1 MTEPVKKVKFLTNKD
16 LLEEIHKSKTS
27 YCEFVDKKYSKYDFI
42 VNDLSKATIERIE
55 QARQKKVTDTISQIR
70 KEHSARGIKNFKPEV
85 SIDEFP
91 VDTIV
96 IRLMTFDHIPINEEK
111 VHKAKTE
118 GERHI
123 RCNFPPFQ
131 HYIFKDGEFVLV
143 GQSHYKAGEFS
154 LTHGKM
160 TNKLALMFM
169 MMVER
174 YGHRGNWRGYCVDEE
189 TQALTK
195 RGWLNIDEIN
205 ETDQVLSHQE
215 GSMKWSKI
223 LSIYRDEEYDGLM
236 HRMTLQ
242 GMDAFVT
249 PNHKM
254 LTDRGLIPIELLK
267 EQDHVILMG
276 DRVQDDHIAKHPDSL
291 VELAGWI
298 VTDGCYD
305 IRSSDQFLRRI
316 CIYQNNGPKADRIR
330 DCLNQLDIK
339 FSESVEKN
347 ICFAINRSDSHK
359 LAEILPN
366 KNLTMEF
373 ILDLTAD
380 QRELLINT
388 MIDGDGWRTNGHRR
402 YAQKDLQHVDLFQAL
417 CAISGHRA
425 ISHAVTNH
433 TSFGKLT
440 NYHTINIFSKRKN
453 TTKVACVDFH
463 GGKRNGRDK
472 ILGKG
477 KENHPNEP
485 TVNYKGRVWCPETE
499 YGSFL
504 VRRNGTVYL
513 TGNSY
518 LDEMKCQ
525 ALLQLSQVGLQF
537 DESRSDIP
545 NPFAYLTQV
554 TKASFIRALNL
565 EKRNQ
570 DIRDDLLIMAGAM
583 PSYTKQT
590 EHEIEQQKINAEIS
604 AAKKDAASE

>member
-42 VNDLSKATIERIE
+42 VNDLNKATIERIE

-131 HYIFKDGEFVLV
+131 HFIFKDGEFVLV

-174 YGHRGNWRGYCVDEE
+174 YGHRGNWRGY
-189 TQALTK
+189 
-195 RGWLNIDEIN
+195 
-205 ETDQVLSHQE
+205 
-215 GSMKWSKI
+215 
-223 LSIYRDEEYDGLM
+223 
-236 HRMTLQ
+236 
-242 GMDAFVT
+242 
-249 PNHKM
+249 
-254 LTDRGLIPIELLK
+254 
-267 EQDHVILMG
+267 
-276 DRVQDDHIAKHPDSL
+276 
-291 VELAGWI
+291 
-298 VTDGCYD
+298 
-305 IRSSDQFLRRI
+305 
-316 CIYQNNGPKADRIR
+316 
-330 DCLNQLDIK
+330 
-339 FSESVEKN
+339 
-347 ICFAINRSDSHK
+347 
-359 LAEILPN
+359 
-366 KNLTMEF
+366 
-373 ILDLTAD
+373 
-380 QRELLINT
+380 
-388 MIDGDGWRTNGHRR
+388 
-402 YAQKDLQHVDLFQAL
+402 
-417 CAISGHRA
+417 
-425 ISHAVTNH
+425 
-433 TSFGKLT
+433 
-440 NYHTINIFSKRKN
+440 
-453 TTKVACVDFH
+453 
-463 GGKRNGRDK
+463 
-472 ILGKG
+472 
-477 KENHPNEP
+477 
-485 TVNYKGRVWCPETE
+485 
-499 YGSFL
+499 
-504 VRRNGTVYL
+504 
-513 TGNSY
+513 SY